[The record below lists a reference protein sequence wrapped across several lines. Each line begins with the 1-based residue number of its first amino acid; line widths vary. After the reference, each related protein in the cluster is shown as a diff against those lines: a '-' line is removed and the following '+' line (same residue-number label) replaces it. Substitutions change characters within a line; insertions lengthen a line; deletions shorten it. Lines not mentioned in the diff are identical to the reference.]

1 MKKKNIISDRGVI
14 ISRKNPQLN
23 FGQTVTI
30 VDWNEF
36 SDELIVI
43 PDGEKKNYTVHY
55 TECWHCQ
62 TECDHEDRENQLNK
76 NGKWNMEYSVYI
88 VKCNDD
94 TLYTGISNNV
104 NNRVV
109 KHNKSRGGSKYTRGR
124 QPVRLVYSK
133 VIGTKSDALK
143 EEYKIKQLSRSEK
156 LKLLST
162 TQSL

>member
-1 MKKKNIISDRGVI
+1 
-14 ISRKNPQLN
+14 
-23 FGQTVTI
+23 
-30 VDWNEF
+30 
-36 SDELIVI
+36 
-43 PDGEKKNYTVHY
+43 
-55 TECWHCQ
+55 
-62 TECDHEDRENQLNK
+62 
-76 NGKWNMEYSVYI
+76 MEYSVYI
-88 VKCNDD
+88 VKCNDG

-143 EEYKIKQLSRSEK
+143 EEYRIKQLSRSEK

-162 TQSL
+162 TNRIQTWGFTPIL